1 MRYLGLDVGQKKI
14 GVAIG
19 EDLVVELVTLICP
32 KETTFYEDKGYKYAV
47 SEIKKLIDLEEISA
61 LVIGLPVDKDGNPTE
76 ESKKIKKFAGKL
88 KDNPGLLIHFV
99 DETLTSFMAEE
110 LLSSQDLSKEEVH
123 QRVHQAAA
131 QLILQQFIES
141 NG

>member
-19 EDLVVELVTLICP
+19 ETLVVELVTLICP
-32 KETTFYEDKGYKYAV
+32 KETTFYEDRGYKYAL
-47 SEIKKLIDLEEISA
+47 SEIKRLIDLEEISA
-61 LVIGLPVDKDGNPTE
+61 LVIGLPVSEDGNPTE
-76 ESKKIKKFAGKL
+76 ESKRIKKFANKL
-88 KDNPGLLIHFV
+88 EDNLNLLIHFV
-99 DETLTSFMAEE
+99 DETLTSIIAEE
-110 LLSSQDLSKEEVH
+110 LLSSQDLSKDEIH

-131 QLILQQFIES
+131 QQILQQYVED

>member
-19 EDLVVELVTLICP
+19 ETLVVELVTLICP
-32 KETTFYEDKGYKYAV
+32 KETTFYEDRGYKYAL
-47 SEIKKLIDLEEISA
+47 SEIKRLIDLEEISA
-61 LVIGLPVDKDGNPTE
+61 LVIGLPVSEDGNPTE
-76 ESKKIKKFAGKL
+76 ESKRIKKFANKL
-88 KDNPGLLIHFV
+88 EDNLNLLIHFV
-99 DETLTSFMAEE
+99 DETLTSIIAEE
-110 LLSSQDLSKEEVH
+110 LLSSQGLSKDEIH

-131 QLILQQFIES
+131 QQILQQYVED